1 MESRPILGT
10 VFTTEWHS
18 EHVSCC
24 DCRGNSPSIK
34 WEIPSHLLKNQ
45 FLCSEN
51 AFKYYSGSW
60 LSQKGFVQSLLS
72 DLPLLFFIKCLW
84 IWINS
89 CAYFFGTHPLST
101 LPSSSP
107 CISRT
112 LISPA
117 YCLCIDS
124 LYSPLAYFS
133 SFPAV
138 SYPELSEAVHSLCAV
153 GFFFPLHSVLTS
165 SVS

>member
-1 MESRPILGT
+1 MGSRPILGT
-10 VFTTEWHS
+10 VLTMERHS
-18 EHVSCC
+18 GHVGCC
-24 DCRGNSPSIK
+24 DCCGNSPSIK
-34 WEIPSHLLKNQ
+34 WEIPNHLLKNQ

-51 AFKYYSGSW
+51 AFKYYCGSW
-60 LSQKGFVQSLLS
+60 LSQKGSVQSLLS
-72 DLPLLFFIKCLW
+72 DLPLLFFIKCLE

-89 CAYFFGTHPLST
+89 CAYLPGTLPLSI

-107 CISRT
+107 CISPT

-138 SYPELSEAVHSLCAV
+138 SYPELSEAVQLLCAV
-153 GFFFPLHSVLTS
+153 GFFS
-165 SVS
+165 SFTQV